1 MSKHKN
7 KDKKKKQKIR
17 IYFKDGKSNIIP
29 QKFWDDYEVN
39 YGLFVVKKNEQWI
52 AFYSLDMIACAVIW

>member
-1 MSKHKN
+1 MSKHKD
-7 KDKKKKQKIR
+7 KKKKKQKIR

-39 YGLFVVKKNEQWI
+39 YGLFVVKKNERWI
-52 AFYSLDMIACAVIW
+52 AFYSLDMIACTVIW